1 MTAPTP
7 DASGRATSD
16 VATTAPNAA
25 SAAAPLLEVRDL
37 RTYFRTD
44 AGVARSVD
52 GVSFTVGAGETVG
65 LVGESGCGK
74 SVTALSI
81 LRLVQ
86 PPGRI
91 EPGSSIR
98 FEGRDL
104 VTLPEREMRRVR
116 GNRIAMVFQEPMS
129 ALNPV
134 FTVCDQISD
143 ALRTNLGLSKAQARE
158 RVVELL
164 SLVGI
169 PSPRKRLDSYV
180 HEFSGGMR
188 QRVMLAMALSCN
200 PGFLIADEPTTALD
214 VTIQATI
221 LELITGM
228 IERLGM
234 SLLFITHNL
243 GVVAHAC
250 DRVGVMYASHI
261 VELGDTHEIFANPQH
276 PYTVG
281 LLNSIPRLD
290 GQAKYL
296 TPIAGSVCNMMEPPS
311 GCKFHPRCTHAMDV
325 CRREIPRLKEVAP
338 GHLAACHLHDRGT
351 A

>member
-1 MTAPTP
+1 MGETVLELEDLTVRFRLRRGDLTA
-7 DASGRATSD
+7 
-16 VATTAPNAA
+16 VN
-25 SAAAPLLEVRDL
+25 
-37 RTYFRTD
+37 
-44 AGVARSVD
+44 
-52 GVSFTVGAGETVG
+52 GVSFSIGRGETFG
-65 LVGESGCGK
+65 LVGESGSGK
-74 SVTALSI
+74 SVTARAI
-81 LRLVQ
+81 MRLIPD
-86 PPGRI
+86 PPGEIHRGRI
-91 EPGSSIR
+91 LFGGDNVLDKS
-98 FEGRDL
+98 DA
-104 VTLPEREMRRVR
+104 EMRALR
-116 GNRIAMVFQEPMS
+116 GRHIAMVFQEPMS

-134 FTVCDQISD
+134 FTVCEQISD
-143 ALRTNLGLSKAQARE
+143 ALRTNLGLSKQEARE

-188 QRVMLAMALSCN
+188 QRVMLAMALSCS

-243 GVVAHAC
+243 GVVAHSC
-250 DRVGVMYASHI
+250 DKIGVMYASHL
-261 VELGDTHEIFANPQH
+261 VELGEKREIFANPQH

-290 GQAKYL
+290 IQTRHL

-311 GCKFHPRCTHAMDV
+311 GCKFHPRCAHAMDV
-325 CRREIPRLKEVAP
+325 CRREVPRLKEVAP
-338 GHLAACHLHDRGT
+338 GHHAACHLHDRG
-351 A
+351 AAA